1 MTWIDELK
9 EGELD
14 DIVHDAASQM
24 ASNANNGGV
33 DEQIEFLTVISGW
46 TEEDIRKA
54 FLDNKVD
61 D

>member
-33 DEQIEFLTVISGW
+33 DEQIEFLTVIGGW